1 MNLPVAIMGRM
12 PGMRSRFRLRM
23 PMVFLM
29 ALVALRGMAEPVRP
43 PNVLLILADDLGVEC
58 LASYGGTSH
67 KTPNLD
73 RLASQGMRFTR
84 CFANPYCSPSRA
96 QLLTGRYPFLNG
108 LKVVLHGKHQE
119 NLHLRPSQPSFA
131 RQLRE
136 HGYATQIVGKWHVS
150 LEHKHNTIREL
161 GFDRYQT
168 WQIFDQDGRRTTR
181 YWEPYQM
188 RDGRIIAEETK
199 RRYGPDVDLEVTLDF
214 MRSCAASR
222 KPFLAYYSTCL
233 PHYPWEPTPDSKD
246 QGYRATAGAI
256 KGDPRYFPDMLAY
269 LDKQVG
275 AMLRTLDELGIAENT
290 IVLFLADNGT
300 DSDLVNTW
308 GDGRKVAGG
317 KGTMTDRGTRVP
329 LIVRWPGQI
338 QPGKVCDDLVDLS
351 DFLPTLCELTGAP
364 LPTERIHGRSFAP
377 QLFGR
382 PGSPREWI
390 HIQNGENRQVR
401 NSRYMLSNT
410 DQLRRVG
417 ELWEEPARPNAD
429 KNPAEEAE
437 ARRVLRDVFLS
448 LDGSSVPR

>member
-1 MNLPVAIMGRM
+1 
-12 PGMRSRFRLRM
+12 
-23 PMVFLM
+23 
-29 ALVALRGMAEPVRP
+29 
-43 PNVLLILADDLGVEC
+43 
-58 LASYGGTSH
+58 
-67 KTPNLD
+67 
-73 RLASQGMRFTR
+73 MRFTH
-84 CFANPYCSPSRA
+84 CFANPLCSPSRA

-108 LKVVLHGKHQE
+108 LKVVLSSKRQE
-119 NLHLRPSQPSFA
+119 DIFLRPSQPSFP
-131 RQLRE
+131 RQLKQ

-150 LEHKHNTIREL
+150 LEHKHDTIRDF
-161 GFDRYQT
+161 GFDHYQT
-168 WQIFDQDGRRTTR
+168 WSIFDDRGQKTTR
-181 YWEPYQM
+181 YWNPYQL
-188 RDGRIIAEETK
+188 RDGRIIAEEVRK
-199 RRYGPDVDLEVTLDF
+199 RYGPDVDLETHLDF
-214 MRSCAASR
+214 IRKCAQDQ
-222 KPFLAYYSTCL
+222 KPFLAFYSTYL
-233 PHYPWEPTPDSKD
+233 PHYPWEPTPDSEAPS
-246 QGYRATAGAI
+246 YRAPNAAH
-256 KGDPRYFPDMLAY
+256 KGDAKYFPEMVAY
-269 LDKQVG
+269 LDRQIG

-429 KNPAEEAE
+429 KNPTEEAQ
-437 ARRVLRDVFLS
+437 ARRTLRDVFLS
-448 LDGSSVPR
+448 LDGSSAPR